1 MSAVAVVRS
10 SLTTSLLRYRRSW
23 GLWLLLLVAPVGARF
38 MISDEDGKGI
48 AIAIGDHLPVL
59 TSPVLG
65 VWLGI
70 VVTTLLLPIGYVYLR
85 SNTNR
90 RQPWQ
95 VEEVTAASRVAIALG
110 RFAADVAVLF
120 AMLAALTVAGWFLGW
135 LMVSGPLDLW
145 AITSAL
151 WIIAAP
157 ALMGLAAIRIF
168 FDAVPWLRRSLGDF
182 AYFALWMTSIV
193 MPAAVQSE
201 VSSLAVNM
209 YDFPG
214 FMRPLAGSA
223 PAKDRDIGIGGI
235 EIKPGRV
242 SLDVTAGLEAE
253 GYLASRGLWAAIAV
267 ALAALSGLI
276 YRPHT
281 PPRLLKGQ
289 GRLARLLAVGP
300 PPRADANAP
309 PARAI
314 AAPWLGLIVA
324 EARLIGAGRLFML
337 LAVGAAVAGVFGDYR
352 HIGSPAALLLLVFA
366 LSAHAG
372 RSESRGLL
380 HTLTSTAA
388 LSPWARRVAFVIA
401 GLGWS
406 LAMAVP
412 AALAGMSV
420 VPLTLAAVT
429 GLVAVLIATVLATVS
444 GTGFAPRIALL
455 ILWYGYF
462 ST

>member
-1 MSAVAVVRS
+1 MSTVAIARS
-10 SLTTSLLRYRRSW
+10 SLTTSLRRYRRSW

-70 VVTTLLLPIGYVYLR
+70 VVTTLLLPIGYIYLR

-95 VEEVTAASRVAIALG
+95 VEEVTSASRIAILLG
-110 RFAADVAVLF
+110 RFGADVAVLF

-135 LMVSGPLDLW
+135 LMVSGPLNLW

-151 WIIAAP
+151 WIVAAP
-157 ALMGLAAIRIF
+157 ALMGLAAIRIV
-168 FDAVPWLRRSLGDF
+168 FDAVPWLRRGIGDF
-182 AYFALWMTSIV
+182 AYFVLWMTSIV
-193 MPAAVQSE
+193 LPAAVQGEAST
-201 VSSLAVNM
+201 LAVNM

-214 FMRPLAGSA
+214 FIRPLVGGA

-235 EIKPGRV
+235 AVKPGRV
-242 SLDVTAGLEAE
+242 DLDVTAGLEAE
-253 GYLASRGLWAAIAV
+253 GYMESRALWAAISV

-276 YRPHT
+276 YRPHA
-281 PPRLLKGQ
+281 PPKRMKAQ
-289 GRLARLLAVGP
+289 GRLARLFAAGP
-300 PPRADANAP
+300 PPIANANAP
-309 PARAI
+309 PAHAV
-314 AAPWLGLIVA
+314 AAPWFKLVIA
-324 EARLIGAGRLFML
+324 EGRLIGAGKLFL
-337 LAVGAAVAGVFGDYR
+337 PLAATAALSGMFGDYR
-352 HIGSPAALLLLVFA
+352 HVGSPATLLLLVFA

-372 RSESRGLL
+372 RSEARGLL
-380 HTLTSTAA
+380 SLTATAA
-388 LSPWARRVAFVIA
+388 FAPWTRRAAFMIA

-412 AALAGMSV
+412 AALVGASAM
-420 VPLTLAAVT
+420 PLMLAAVI
-429 GLVAVLIATVLATVS
+429 GLVAVLVSIGLATIS
-444 GTGFAPRIALL
+444 GSGFGPRIILL

-462 ST
+462 SS

>member
-1 MSAVAVVRS
+1 MSAVAIARS

-23 GLWLLLLVAPVGARF
+23 GLWLLLLIAPVGARF

-48 AIAIGDHLPVL
+48 AIAIGDHLPLL

-70 VVTTLLLPIGYVYLR
+70 VVTTLLLPIGYIYLR

-95 VEEVTAASRVAIALG
+95 VEEVTPASRMAIALG
-110 RFAADVAVLF
+110 RFGADVAVLF
-120 AMLAALTVAGWFLGW
+120 AMLAALTLAGWFLGW

-157 ALMGLAAIRIF
+157 ALMGLAAIRIL
-168 FDAVPWLRRSLGDF
+168 FDAVPWLRRGLGDL
-182 AYFALWMTSIV
+182 AYFILWMTSIV
-193 MPAAVQSE
+193 MPAAVQGGA
-201 VSSLAVNM
+201 SSLAVNM

-214 FMRPLAGSA
+214 FMRPLAGPA

-235 EIKPGRV
+235 AVKPGRV
-242 SLDVTAGLEAE
+242 PLDVRAGLDAE
-253 GYLASRGLWAAIAV
+253 GYMASRALWAAIAV

-281 PPRLLKGQ
+281 PPKRLKAQ
-289 GRLARLLAVGP
+289 GWLSRLLAAGP
-300 PPRADANAP
+300 PPLANADA
-309 PARAI
+309 PAARVI
-314 AAPWLGLIVA
+314 AAPWVGLVA
-324 EARLIGAGRLFML
+324 AEVRLIGTGKLFVL
-337 LAVGAAVAGVFGDYR
+337 LAVGAAIAGMFGEYR
-352 HIGSPAALLLLVFA
+352 HVGSPATLLLLVFS

-372 RSESRGLL
+372 RSETRGLL
-380 HTLTSTAA
+380 NLTATAA
-388 LSPWARRVAFVIA
+388 LSPWARRAAFIIA
-401 GLGWS
+401 GLAWS

-412 AALAGMSV
+412 AALISVSAMPLMLAG
-420 VPLTLAAVT
+420 AT
-429 GLVAVLIATVLATVS
+429 GLIGVVVSIGLATVS
-444 GTGFAPRIALL
+444 GSGFAPRLVLL

-462 ST
+462 SS